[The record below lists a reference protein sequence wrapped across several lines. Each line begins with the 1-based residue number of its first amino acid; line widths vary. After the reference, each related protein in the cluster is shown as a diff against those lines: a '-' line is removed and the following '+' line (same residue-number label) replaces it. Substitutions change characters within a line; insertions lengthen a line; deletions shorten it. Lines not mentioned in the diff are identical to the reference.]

1 MSRRRAREVA
11 MCLLYEREINLEP
24 AEDTIKEMSDV
35 LHSDRLEE
43 RNCQY
48 IDDVLAAFEQ
58 SREEIDASISKFCVS
73 WKIERLSR
81 VDISILRLAVIEMYY
96 LCRESYKVCINE
108 AVELAK
114 KYGMEKSPRFINGVL
129 GAMVA
134 EKEPVREVQPCI
146 SVD

>member
-48 IDDVLAAFEQ
+48 IDDVLARLSEPGGDRCFYFQ
-58 SREEIDASISKFCVS
+58 VCVS

-81 VDISILRLAVIEMYY
+81 VDISISAPGR
-96 LCRESYKVCINE
+96 
-108 AVELAK
+108 
-114 KYGMEKSPRFINGVL
+114 
-129 GAMVA
+129 
-134 EKEPVREVQPCI
+134 
-146 SVD
+146 

>member
-1 MSRRRAREVA
+1 M
-11 MCLLYEREINLEP
+11 
-24 AEDTIKEMSDV
+24 

-43 RNCQY
+43 KNRGY

-96 LCRESYKVCINE
+96 LRRESYKVCINE

-134 EKEPVREVQPCI
+134 ENEPVREVQPCI
-146 SVD
+146 SVE